1 MIVKLHSSNGFGK
14 MPIFCSSPVPRVPQ
28 VPRVPRPPARA
39 DSSRAHVCER
49 GSCSCC
55 KDSSREDPGWKQR
68 GWRSS

>member
-14 MPIFCSSPVPRVPQ
+14 MPIFCSSPVPQ
-28 VPRVPRPPARA
+28 VPRPPARA
-39 DSSRAHVCER
+39 DNSRAHVCER
-49 GSCSCC
+49 GSCCC